1 MHTVGNKISAR
12 ERELAPRYYYKIAES
27 RTCLEKIKAF
37 FRTVLTFMFTQVG
50 VVVLVAAY
58 MVFGAL
64 IFESLESESQMEVA
78 EEVLEVSV
86 DRSLCLVHCSMFRC
100 VLSPSPA
107 TAVIAPV
114 MDVPALSTC
123 SP

>member
-12 ERELAPRYYYKIAES
+12 ERELAPRYYYKINQS
-27 RTCLEKIKAF
+27 KTCLEKIKGF

-64 IFESLESESQMEVA
+64 IFESLEADSQLEVA
-78 EEVLEVSV
+78 VEAMEASRPRL
-86 DRSLCLVHCSMFRC
+86 F
-100 VLSPSPA
+100 
-107 TAVIAPV
+107 
-114 MDVPALSTC
+114 
-123 SP
+123 